1 MVCVNGG
8 SNARCCHVERRG
20 STGLMWPRRH
30 SMPHFGHDF
39 VPEFVQELKHVQMF
53 ALTAM
58 QF

>member
-1 MVCVNGG
+1 MICVNGG

-20 STGLMWPRRH
+20 SAGFMWPRTKRRQFH

-53 ALTAM
+53 A
-58 QF
+58 